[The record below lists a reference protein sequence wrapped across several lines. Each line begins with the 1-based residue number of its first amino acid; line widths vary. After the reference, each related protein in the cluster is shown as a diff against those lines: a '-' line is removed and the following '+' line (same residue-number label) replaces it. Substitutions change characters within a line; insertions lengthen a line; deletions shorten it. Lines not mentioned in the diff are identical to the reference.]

1 MESFNKQINT
11 YLNFYNKT
19 NRFKKGYEID
29 GNIVLTNCYSIVVL
43 PFSANKKQMQR
54 LNEMNIEIVKE
65 NEKKKKNTI
74 NDDFMIK
81 QLKNFI
87 EGFKNQNF
95 CESINVENIT
105 SDLKFT
111 DNISFSAKQI
121 RNIQKIINGK
131 CIFLSENN
139 EQAISLTGKNGF
151 AFLLGMRCY

>member
-11 YLNFYNKT
+11 YINFYNKT
-19 NRFKKGYEID
+19 NKYKKGYEID

-43 PFSANKKQMQR
+43 PFSANKKQMQW
-54 LNEMNIEIVKE
+54 LNEMDIEIIKE
-65 NEKKKKNTI
+65 NGEKNSM
-74 NDDFMIK
+74 NDDFIIK

-87 EGFKNQNF
+87 KGFKDQNF

-111 DNISFSAKQI
+111 DNISFSTKQI

-139 EQAISLTGKNGF
+139 EEAISLTGKNGF
-151 AFLLGMRCY
+151 AWLLGMRCY

>member
-19 NRFKKGYEID
+19 NKFKKGYEID
-29 GNIVLTNCYSIVVL
+29 RNIVLTNCYSITVL
-43 PFSANKKQMQR
+43 PFSANKKQTQR

-65 NEKKKKNTI
+65 NDEKNTI
-74 NDDFMIK
+74 NDDFIIK

-121 RNIQKIINGK
+121 RNIQKIINGAG
-131 CIFLSENN
+131 IFSSENN
-139 EQAISLTGKNGF
+139 EKAISLTGKNGF
-151 AFLLGMRCY
+151 AWLLGMRCY

>member
-19 NRFKKGYEID
+19 NKYKKGYEID
-29 GNIVLTNCYSIVVL
+29 NNIVLTNCYSIVVL
-43 PFSANKKQMQR
+43 PFSANKKHMQR

-65 NEKKKKNTI
+65 NDKKNTI

-139 EQAISLTGKNGF
+139 EEAISLTGKNGF
-151 AFLLGMRCY
+151 AWLLGMRCY

>member
-1 MESFNKQINT
+1 MKTFNKYINT
-11 YLNFYNKT
+11 YLTHFNKT

-43 PFSANKKQMQR
+43 PFSANKKQTQR
-54 LNEMNIEIVKE
+54 LKEMNIEIVKE
-65 NEKKKKNTI
+65 NDKKNTI

-87 EGFKNQNF
+87 EGFKDQNF

-105 SDLKFT
+105 ADLKFT

-121 RNIQKIINGK
+121 RNIQKIIDGNGA
-131 CIFLSENN
+131 FLSENN

>member
-1 MESFNKQINT
+1 MKSFNKQINT

-19 NRFKKGYEID
+19 NKFKKGYEINR
-29 GNIVLTNCYSIVVL
+29 NIVLTNCYSIVVL
-43 PFSANKKQMQR
+43 PFSTNKKKQMQR

-65 NEKKKKNTI
+65 NDKKNTI

-111 DNISFSAKQI
+111 DNISFSMKQI
-121 RNIQKIINGK
+121 RNIQKIIDGNGV
-131 CIFLSENN
+131 FLSENN

-151 AFLLGMRCY
+151 AWLLGMRCY

>member
-19 NRFKKGYEID
+19 NKYKKGYEID

-65 NEKKKKNTI
+65 NDKKNTI

-121 RNIQKIINGK
+121 RNIQKIIDGNGA
-131 CIFLSENN
+131 FLSENN

>member
-1 MESFNKQINT
+1 
-11 YLNFYNKT
+11 
-19 NRFKKGYEID
+19 
-29 GNIVLTNCYSIVVL
+29 
-43 PFSANKKQMQR
+43 MQR

-65 NEKKKKNTI
+65 NDKKNTI

-121 RNIQKIINGK
+121 RNIQKIIDGNGA
-131 CIFLSENN
+131 FLSENN

>member
-19 NRFKKGYEID
+19 NKYKKGYEVD

-65 NEKKKKNTI
+65 NDEKNTI

-95 CESINVENIT
+95 CESINIENIT
-105 SDLKFT
+105 SDLKIT
-111 DNISFSAKQI
+111 DDFSFSRKQI
-121 RNIQKIINGK
+121 KNIQKIIDGNGA
-131 CIFLSENN
+131 FLSENN

-151 AFLLGMRCY
+151 AWLLGMRCY

>member
-29 GNIVLTNCYSIVVL
+29 GNIVLTNEYSIVVL

-65 NEKKKKNTI
+65 NDKKNAI

-139 EQAISLTGKNGF
+139 EEAISLTGKNGF
-151 AFLLGMRCY
+151 AWLLGMRCYR

>member
-1 MESFNKQINT
+1 MKTFNKYINT
-11 YLNFYNKT
+11 YLTHFNKT

-29 GNIVLTNCYSIVVL
+29 GNIVLTNKYSIVVL
-43 PFSANKKQMQR
+43 PFSANKKQIRR

-65 NEKKKKNTI
+65 TDKKNT
-74 NDDFMIK
+74 
-81 QLKNFI
+81 
-87 EGFKNQNF
+87 
-95 CESINVENIT
+95 INVENIT

-121 RNIQKIINGK
+121 RNIQKIIDGNGA
-131 CIFLSENN
+131 FLSENN

>member
-54 LNEMNIEIVKE
+54 LNEMNIKIVKE
-65 NEKKKKNTI
+65 NGEKNSM
-74 NDDFMIK
+74 NDDFVIK

-87 EGFKNQNF
+87 KGFKDQNF

-105 SDLKFT
+105 DDLKFT
-111 DNISFSAKQI
+111 DKISFSMKQI

-139 EQAISLTGKNGF
+139 EEAISLTGKNGF
-151 AFLLGMRCY
+151 AWLLGMRCYR

>member
-19 NRFKKGYEID
+19 NKYKKGYEID

-43 PFSANKKQMQR
+43 PFSANKKQRQR

-65 NEKKKKNTI
+65 NDKKSTI

-81 QLKNFI
+81 KLKNFI

-121 RNIQKIINGK
+121 RNIQKIIDGNGA
-131 CIFLSENN
+131 FLSKNN

>member
-65 NEKKKKNTI
+65 NDKKNTI

-121 RNIQKIINGK
+121 RNIQKIIDGNGA
-131 CIFLSENN
+131 FLSENN

-151 AFLLGMRCY
+151 AWLLGMRCYR